1 VEIRAVAASL
11 HAFYT
16 GVERIFVI
24 VEKGTMTALPSS
36 TRWHQELLDRMAI
49 PSEARP
55 AVIEPRLKE
64 ELTDYLAFRHFFRH
78 SYPMQL
84 NWELLK
90 PLVKR
95 LNLVWKKFEI
105 QITEFLSDQETE

>member
-1 VEIRAVAASL
+1 MEIRAVAAPL

-16 GVERIFVI
+16 GVERIFVM
-24 VEKGTMTALPSS
+24 VEKGTMTPLPRS
-36 TRWHQELLDRMAI
+36 TRWHQELLDRMAT

-55 AVIEPRLKE
+55 AVIEPWLKE
-64 ELTDYLAFRHFFRH
+64 DLTDYLAFRHFFRH

-95 LNLVWKKFEI
+95 LNIVWKKFEI
-105 QITEFLSDQETE
+105 QMAKFLSDQDSE